1 MSVWVI
7 LFAKLVLGTVTVR
20 QSFSDFVGS
29 QSEGFSYSLSDYF
42 IGPNLNFTLNT
53 TASSPWATVLSNP
66 FTFNLNTQA
75 TVSGSSSASNLSNNR
90 KLRSYVNSSN
100 ATCIL
105 SYYASNLTSYSV
117 SNNTLIQQWTTKI
130 DNTANNVFI
139 NDIAVSRDNSFIY
152 AVISYTT
159 GTLTFTH
166 HTALYMATSFLSG
179 TPTFV
184 LVPGYTFMPQ
194 QSIRIEVSGLYA
206 AIVNSTSNSLTSAGT
221 LTVYNITNPSNPANM
236 TVVNTTSSPVDL
248 AFYNAQ
254 TLIVADPSLGLLKY
268 YLSNATNTTN
278 TTEVTLINQLS
289 QTNITSIDISG
300 AMGVVALNKSVLLVD
315 LDDFVIDELVNLF
328 SSDGTVGE
336 TAVSGKLVGD
346 IAFVNT
352 FSASSN
358 VAIVDFDLLP
368 NQGLI
373 KNWNLA
379 SVQTGAF
386 DPYGPYEVFMNADGT
401 YSYVRVDTFITSL
414 ANLTI
419 GEWTFSGFTNNQNFT
434 ASIVASVGPNTLDN
448 ATLTFTGYSVDPNS
462 VVGFSN
468 NSFFTEAVPLELD
481 TNSVYIDL
489 TTSLYANQ
497 YFGGSYQQY
506 NVSLVALPN
515 ITVTYQKPSK
525 TSASTL
531 LSSLNSTVISGG
543 EGYFILTDGQ
553 IVTLYN
559 FTGSQSTVQ
568 YSYNSSADADLTS
581 PITAAVWSNGCI
593 VAYSSQANYI
603 QQAYE
608 DSTAGVTDM
617 TCTSLKTSFGYVFC
631 GNSANVTIFSF
642 LPNSVSMVG
651 FVNATTLGLTSLN
664 IADVTFATST
674 EGYLSRDFVILADA
688 SGVIAVSLDQL
699 SASAYQYFGPI
710 GNGTFVSQA
719 VTTGDQFAIVHT
731 DGAVDIYYA
740 SYGSAPSLS
749 SRLSGRGNLISASY
763 VSGILSL
770 QYLTEVDIVDLYANA
785 VSAFYTSYMAP
796 ACPSA
801 SASADFVYV
810 LSLCQ
815 LSSYFKLGLSSSLSA
830 TQIYGVRTEAGSAL
844 NYPLMMTIATSVPYF
859 DSAMTVATGSITA
872 FNSLSSATVPFTL
885 QVTNNGPYLVT
896 TFNQPSLTVDYWQS
910 TTIPVLEYFIGQDL
924 EFILNVNG
932 ENPVYEAYSFTY
944 SPIVLNPKIYLSS
957 NYTTVAN
964 ITGFELNPA
973 FSAVI
978 TDTELYFQNNSDTSI
993 LNSYDLSSNCTSTSS
1008 VSSTALGNG
1017 VYAAFVLCMENSLI
1031 QNRVAVILTADSE
1044 IKALTPNTVPYSL
1057 VKTVPLDSQ
1066 STLVYYVTPS
1076 QNPAGSLLETSF
1088 IVDYISFSSAGSDVQ
1103 FSSYEYTFLDFGID
1117 SLSISAIDSY
1127 YTGSSAY
1134 VYMADASWG
1143 IRVFNVSYNT
1153 TTHLITQDFINSIET
1168 NSTNPVSIGIC
1179 GTWLFLGGQDEQIYQ
1194 YSLSDPTTPVFNQ
1207 SFYTTGNFTGVN
1219 GNINCNAEFDPTYVA
1234 VPMMTTDGS
1243 SFTTRILSLQA
1254 NSTSA
1259 IYADLTYDFDIA
1271 TGANYFVNYTT
1282 VRALAGQSLIDYKVS
1297 VPTLYVQPM
1306 TATQYAQVIEHFGT
1320 DVFDVYITASNDYVT
1335 VNSEVFTLTRSEN
1348 PDNDD
1353 NDDDDD
1359 SAMWLALA
1367 AGVFILV

>member
-1 MSVWVI
+1 MSIWVI

-53 TASSPWATVLSNP
+53 TASSPWTTALSNP
-66 FTFNLNTQA
+66 FTFSLNSQA
-75 TVSGSSSASNLSNNR
+75 TVSGNSTALNLSNNR

-105 SYYASNLTSYSV
+105 TYYASNLTSYSV
-117 SNNTLIQQWTTKI
+117 ADNTLVQQWTTKI

-159 GTLTFTH
+159 GTETLTY

-206 AIVNSTSNSLTSAGT
+206 AIVNSTSNSMTSAGT
-221 LTVYNITNPSNPANM
+221 LSVYNITDPSNPANM

-268 YLSNATNTTN
+268 YLSNATNATN
-278 TTEVTLINQLS
+278 TTEVTLISQLS
-289 QTNITSIDISG
+289 QTNVTSIDISG
-300 AMGVVALNKSVLLVD
+300 GNGVVALNKSVLLVD

-352 FSASSN
+352 FNTSSN

-386 DPYGPYEVFMNADGT
+386 DPYGPYEVFMKADGT
-401 YSYVRVDTFITSL
+401 YSYVRVDTNTTSL
-414 ANLTI
+414 ANLTV

-434 ASIVASVGPNTLDN
+434 ATIVASVGANTLDN
-448 ATLTFTGYSVDPNS
+448 ATLTFTGYSIDPNS

-468 NSFFTEAVPLELD
+468 NSFFTEAVPLDLD
-481 TNSVYIDL
+481 TDSVYINL

-515 ITVTYQKPSK
+515 ITVSYQKPSK

-553 IVTLYN
+553 TVTLYN

-568 YSYNSSADADLTS
+568 FSYNSSADSALTS

-603 QQAYE
+603 QVACGGSFVGIT
-608 DSTAGVTDM
+608 DS

-631 GNSANVTIFSF
+631 GNSANVTIFSL
-642 LPNSVSMVG
+642 LPTVSAVG
-651 FVNATTLGLTSLN
+651 FVNAETLALSSLN
-664 IADVTFATST
+664 ISDITFATST
-674 EGYLSRDFVILADA
+674 EGYLSRDFLILADA

-699 SASAYQYFGPI
+699 SASTYQSFGPV

-719 VTTGDQFAIVHT
+719 VTTGDQVAIVHT
-731 DGAVDIYYA
+731 DGAVDVYYA
-740 SYGSAPSLS
+740 SYESAPSLN
-749 SRLSGRGNLISASY
+749 SRLRGRGNLISASY

-770 QYLTEVDIVDLYANA
+770 QYLTEVDIVDLYANS
-785 VSAFYTSYMAP
+785 VSAFYASYMAP

-801 SASADFVYV
+801 LASADSVYV

-844 NYPLMMTIATSVPYF
+844 NYPLLMTITTDVPYYN
-859 DSAMTVATGSITA
+859 SAMTVATGYITA

-885 QVTNNGPYLVT
+885 QVTNDGPYLIS
-896 TFNQPSLTVDYWQS
+896 TFNQPALTVDYWHNA
-910 TTIPVLEYFIGQDL
+910 TIPVLEYFIGQNL
-924 EFILNVNG
+924 EFYLNVNG
-932 ENPVYEAYSFTY
+932 ENPVYEPYSFTY
-944 SPIVLNPKIYLSS
+944 SPIVLNPKIYLSN
-957 NYTTVAN
+957 NYTTIAN
-964 ITGFELNPA
+964 ITGFDLNAA

-978 TDTELYFQNNSDTSI
+978 TDTELYVQDNTDMSI
-993 LNSYDLSSNCTSTSS
+993 LNSYNLSSNCTS
-1008 VSSTALGNG
+1008 VSSASLGSG
-1017 VYAAFVLCMENSLI
+1017 VYAAFVLCMENPLV
-1031 QNRVAVILTADSE
+1031 QKRVSVILTADNQTGVG
-1044 IKALTPNTVPYSL
+1044 LPNTVPYSL
-1057 VKTVPLDSQ
+1057 VKTVPLNSS
-1066 STLVYYVTPS
+1066 STLVYYVTPNQDS
-1076 QNPAGSLLETSF
+1076 AGSFLETSF
-1088 IVDYISFSSAGSDVQ
+1088 TVDYISFSSAGSDVR
-1103 FSSYEYTFLDFGID
+1103 FNSLEYTFADFGLD

-1153 TTHLITQDFINSIET
+1153 NTNLTAQALINSVKT
-1168 NSTNPVSIGIC
+1168 NSTNPVSIGVC
-1179 GTWLFLGGQDEQIYQ
+1179 GSWLFLGGQDEQIYQ
-1194 YSLSDPTTPVFNQ
+1194 YNLSDPTTPVFYQ

-1219 GNINCNAEFDPTYVA
+1219 GNIDCNANFDPTYVA
-1234 VPMMTTDGS
+1234 VPIMTTDGS

-1254 NSTSA
+1254 NSSSA

-1271 TGANYFVNYTT
+1271 AGANYFVNSST
-1282 VRALAGQSLIDYKVS
+1282 VRALAGQSLIDYEVS

-1306 TATQYAQVIEHFGT
+1306 TAAQYAQVIEHFGT
-1320 DVFDVYITASNDYVT
+1320 SIFDVYLTVTNDFVT
-1335 VNSEVFTLTRSEN
+1335 VNTEVFTLARSDV

-1359 SAMWLALA
+1359 SAVWLSVV